1 MVKERNEVT
10 LLDEGYR
17 KQKIREWYMEYS
29 DPIFRYIVLMI
40 GDREQAKDL
49 THDTFLKAFHR
60 LEGFQGEMSDKN
72 WLYWIARNTTIDF
85 IRKKKPLHYVA
96 EMFTGVNGVTPEDL
110 VEAGEEERLVYRA
123 MSRLKRS
130 YREVLLLRKIKGLS
144 IRETADVLGWKES
157 KVKTTL
163 SRALQAMKVQLEK
176 EGYHRE

>member
-1 MVKERNEVT
+1 MT

-17 KQKIREWYMEYS
+17 KQKIREWYVEYNEA
-29 DPIFRYIVLMI
+29 IFRYIVLMI

-60 LEGFQGEMSDKN
+60 LEAFQGEMSDKN
-72 WLYWIARNTTIDF
+72 WLYRIARNATIDF
-85 IRKKKPLHYVA
+85 IRKRKPLHYVT
-96 EMFTGVNGVTPEDL
+96 EMFTGMGGSTPEDI
-110 VEAGEEERLVYRA
+110 VEAGEEERMVYDA
-123 MSRLKRS
+123 MNRLKRS
-130 YREVLLLRKIKGLS
+130 YREVLLLRKFKGLS

-163 SRALQAMKVQLEK
+163 SRALQAMKAQLEK